1 MAFPIYPHAK
11 MSFEDVEN
19 ARGAAAKQPSI
30 WKREL
35 SVGRKKTESEPVEV
49 VGTEPEEVES
59 ASEKKPSIWKRDLS
73 LGGKKKKKKK
83 KKSEPALEVGPEPQD
98 EQVEQTQDE
107 RTSIWKRDLSF

>member
-19 ARGAAAKQPSI
+19 ARGAPAKQPSI

-73 LGGKKKKKKK
+73 LGGKKKKK
-83 KKSEPALEVGPEPQD
+83 SEPALEGGPEPQD
-98 EQVEQTQDE
+98 EQVEQTQEE
-107 RTSIWKRDLSF
+107 RTSIWKRDL